1 MTTAGEPGTVKSDEL
16 LFEVLDVLSDRGRV
30 GVTAI
35 ADEIGAS
42 KGAVHKHLKTLQT
55 HEYVVNEG
63 GEYRLGHKFVK
74 YGSSVLDYRLCNH
87 ARPKV
92 TDLAEETGEMVVF
105 VVKEGDHGAYVYTS
119 AITENR
125 GDVLTWGWRFPLYGV
140 SMGRV
145 MLAELPDAEVRALLD
160 RLGVTEDLDVEG
172 LLADLDDIRR
182 RGYDA
187 DDAVPDGIKAVSAPV
202 VDPKSDTVG
211 AIAIVGPP
219 RLLTDET
226 IEQEYA
232 DALTEAT
239 DRINFD
245 LRY

>member
-1 MTTAGEPGTVKSDEL
+1 MTTAGESGTVKSDET
-16 LFEVLDVLSDRGRV
+16 LFEVLDAVSDRGPV
-30 GVTAI
+30 GVTEI
-35 ADEIGAS
+35 ADQVGAS
-42 KGAVHKHLKTLQT
+42 KGAVHKHLKTLQK
-55 HEYVVNEG
+55 HEYVINRDG
-63 GEYRLGHKFVK
+63 AYRLGHKFIK
-74 YGSSVLDYRLCNH
+74 YATTVLDYRLCNY

-92 TDLAEETGEMVVF
+92 TELAEETGEMVVF
-105 VVKEGDHGAYVYTS
+105 VVKEGDHGAFVYTS

-145 MLAELPDAEVRALLD
+145 MLAALPDDEVRALID
-160 RLGVTEDLDVEG
+160 RLCVVDNLDVRA
-172 LLADLDDIRR
+172 LLADLEEIRD
-182 RGYDA
+182 RGYAA
-187 DDAVPDGIKAVSAPV
+187 DDAVPEGIKAVSASV
-202 VDPKSDTVG
+202 IDPRSDTVG

-226 IEQEYA
+226 IEREYA

>member
-1 MTTAGEPGTVKSDEL
+1 MTTTGDPGTVKSDET
-16 LFEVLDVLSDRGRV
+16 LFEVLDVLSESGPV

-35 ADEIGAS
+35 ADEVGAS
-42 KGAVHKHLKTLQT
+42 KSAVHKHLKTLQK
-55 HEYVVNEG
+55 HEYVLNDD

-74 YGSSVLDYRLCNH
+74 YATTVLDYRLCNH

-92 TDLAEETGEMVVF
+92 TELAEETGEMVVF

-119 AITENR
+119 AIVENR

-160 RLGVTEDLDVEG
+160 RLGVADGLDVEG
-172 LLADLDDIRR
+172 LLADLDDIRQ
-182 RGYDA
+182 RGYET
-187 DDAVPDGIKAVSAPV
+187 DDAAPDGIKAVSAPV
-202 VDPKSDTVG
+202 VDPKSDTIG